1 LSLDEDTVTRKK
13 QSGGTTAVEKKRT
26 NSIVEFVPQ
35 SRFTV
40 RVEAFEPKKLGK
52 DLPPCVAI
60 IRNLGPSAISV
71 ISGYEDIDA
80 VVFSGAKRLILVR
93 DYVGLAII
101 GISGAATLKIELLC
115 GLADC

>member
-1 LSLDEDTVTRKK
+1 LSLDEDTVIQKK
-13 QSGGTTAVEKKRT
+13 QSGGTAAAGKKRT
-26 NSIVEFVPQ
+26 NSIVPVAPQ

-40 RVEAFEPKKLGK
+40 RVKACEPKKLGEH
-52 DLPPCVAI
+52 LPPCVAI